1 LFCVAEGVKPPLRA
15 RLPLVWTG
23 VKLDLNS
30 AFRVGKAVY
39 RGLALDHYCFA
50 LVRPV
55 LEGGYCGLGREVNR
69 RGPRTCR
76 LPTKFT
82 TEDRLIG
89 ENLLIGHVGV
99 CGCLAVG

>member
-1 LFCVAEGVKPPLRA
+1 MKGRGKTKTRQSVCFVWPSGIKPPLRA
-15 RLPLVWTG
+15 HLPLVWTG

-55 LEGGYCGLGREVNR
+55 LEGGYCEFGREAGGVP
-69 RGPRTCR
+69 GP
-76 LPTKFT
+76 
-82 TEDRLIG
+82 
-89 ENLLIGHVGV
+89 
-99 CGCLAVG
+99 AVYRPSSQPKTV